1 VQTLRVASA
10 ARLRGPAWA
19 RAAASIALFAL
30 LGVGHV
36 LPVLHFA
43 LVAHCIC
50 AEHGELLH
58 EELLHEAAPVR
69 WARADA
75 QEASPPS
82 VPEPFFS
89 SARAHQ
95 SVIAGHYAQHEH
107 DHCGVLALSGS
118 FGVAHSA
125 AWREPSAPSASL
137 ASASLRERPAHVGIA
152 LLLRA
157 PKLAP
162 PARALAA

>member
-1 VQTLRVASA
+1 VIPVQTLRVGSA

-30 LGVGHV
+30 LGVGHL
-36 LPVLHFA
+36 LPALHFA

-58 EELLHEAAPVR
+58 EAAPVR
-69 WARADA
+69 SARA
-75 QEASPPS
+75 EAEAASRSS
-82 VPEPFFS
+82 VPEPLLS
-89 SARAHQ
+89 SARAQ
-95 SVIAGHYAQHEH
+95 QTVIAGHYAQHEH
-107 DHCGVLALSGS
+107 EHCGVLALSGS

-125 AWREPSAPSASL
+125 AWREPSAPSVSVAGASL
-137 ASASLRERPAHVGIA
+137 SERPAHVGIA